1 MIAGGEKRKYIHA
14 RRVCES
20 RAVCGIGSSWLRQKM
35 QLQEGE
41 SALVAEES
49 FGGQWLDWRD
59 VDSQDIDNPST
70 ALSSQQAVTTI
81 INLGTGGGVQSEHR
95 RDFRTTNDQNNRN

>member
-49 FGGQWLDWRD
+49 L
-59 VDSQDIDNPST
+59 
-70 ALSSQQAVTTI
+70 
-81 INLGTGGGVQSEHR
+81 GGGSGWIGEMWIVKTLIIQAR
-95 RDFRTTNDQNNRN
+95 R